1 MYEYGSN
8 GTLCALALCYTGV
21 GHCSVYFGQ
30 VFPQPSIDKRE
41 STPHFLFYINSPL
54 GVGEQLELNVMKKFL
69 FFFISSICF
78 VACGDSGPTAAEE
91 PYLKSFILRNSI
103 DYEWKQSLKDELIGE
118 IYLGNITIE
127 GFDIPHTDEDQP
139 RSFSEAV
146 LILFEN
152 NVYITEG
159 GEKKL
164 RESWMNSLDYDLE
177 RDWWDRMDKV
187 DVKSTKLCQTNPQQ
201 AKILYDRLITKFF
214 EYLQN
219 VANEQIEV
227 ISWEYDLI
235 NTGDSY
241 TAYNVVYQLGTG
253 FYILVNLVE
262 FDNDDRYEYKILNK
276 ANSLTEIND
285 YI

>member
-1 MYEYGSN
+1 
-8 GTLCALALCYTGV
+8 
-21 GHCSVYFGQ
+21 
-30 VFPQPSIDKRE
+30 
-41 STPHFLFYINSPL
+41 
-54 GVGEQLELNVMKKFL
+54 MKKFL

-91 PYLKSFILRNSI
+91 PYLKSFIFRNSI